1 MVSISKNTDLI
12 QKTYSLTV
20 ISMNF
25 NFKNK
30 KVQKVRYSYLIPL
43 PPAWVNSMG
52 VSKGD
57 SIKIEM
63 QDDQS
68 LRITPVPTCCQDEG
82 TKVPATVF

>member
-1 MVSISKNTDLI
+1 MVSICKNTDL
-12 QKTYSLTV
+12 KKEEYSLTV
-20 ISMNF
+20 VYMNF
-25 NFKNK
+25 NFKNR
-30 KVQKVRYSYLIPL
+30 KVQKVKYSYLIPL
-43 PPAWVNSMG
+43 PPEWVNSMG

-82 TKVPATVF
+82 AKVSSTVF